1 MLAWVLLLPCIN
13 LILTGEQAMIDVEKL
28 LLILIEIYC
37 KVDDDNKDMID
48 DILEKNNITKGQVT
62 LH

>member
-1 MLAWVLLLPCIN
+1 
-13 LILTGEQAMIDVEKL
+13 MIDVEKL

>member
-1 MLAWVLLLPCIN
+1 MLALALLLPCIN
-13 LILTGEQAMIDVEKL
+13 LILMREQVMVDIEKL
-28 LLILIEIYC
+28 AQILIEIYC

>member
-1 MLAWVLLLPCIN
+1 MVDI
-13 LILTGEQAMIDVEKL
+13 EKL
-28 LLILIEIYC
+28 AQILIEIYC

>member
-13 LILTGEQAMIDVEKL
+13 LILMREQVMVDIEKL
-28 LLILIEIYC
+28 AQILIEIYC